1 MVNNII
7 IGVQYNCISTASFLY
22 GVYKMLSIKLAEE
35 IVAQTMLRLHH
46 NINVISPNGVIL
58 ASGDKE
64 RIDLIHEGAMEV
76 VKTGMPFLID
86 ETLSKEFQN
95 CKPGINMPIKFHDKT
110 IGVIGITGNPNDL
123 NEIANLVQLT
133 TEMMVHQVLTE
144 SQSEWQRKNG
154 DFIFKALI
162 EDEPNQ
168 GILTERIHKLPFPLK
183 EPFQIILLKHDGNH
197 SSNNLS
203 INLENILYKQPIL
216 YGQMELNEYYICLSG
231 DAVKNLNSILNQ
243 LTKLRKKLEI
253 HMGIGPEV
261 HTIEELP
268 YGYNGAK
275 MALAFSQEVQQ
286 DTFFEE
292 IEVYTLLKNKDDLD
306 VKKFLSKTLFDISE
320 KLLNTLEAFFESD
333 LQINLCADR
342 LQIHRHTLTYRLNK
356 IHELTGY
363 HPQNFKDAFV
373 LKLALMLS
381 KQR

>member
-1 MVNNII
+1 M
-7 IGVQYNCISTASFLY
+7 GVQYNCISTASFLY

-64 RIDLIHEGAMEV
+64 RIDLIHEGAIEV
-76 VKTGMPFLID
+76 VKTGMPLFID
-86 ETLSKEFQN
+86 DSLSQQFQN
-95 CKPGINMPIKFHDKT
+95 CKPGINMPIKFHDKI
-110 IGVIGITGNPNDL
+110 IGVIGITGDPLQL

-144 SQSEWQRKNG
+144 SESEWQRKNG

-162 EDEPNQ
+162 EDGP
-168 GILTERIHKLPFPLK
+168 IHSIITERIHKLPFPLK
-183 EPFQIILLKHDGNH
+183 EPFQIILLKHEGNH
-197 SSNNLS
+197 SSNSLA

-216 YGQMELNEYYICLSG
+216 FGQMELNEYYICLCG
-231 DAVKNLNSILNQ
+231 DSVKKLKDILNQ

-253 HMGIGPEV
+253 YMGIGPAV
-261 HTIEELP
+261 HSLAELP
-268 YGYNGAK
+268 YAFNGAK
-275 MALAFSQEVQQ
+275 TALAFSHESSY
-286 DTFFEE
+286 DTFFED
-292 IEVYTLLKNKDDLD
+292 IEVYTILKNTNDTD
-306 VKKFLSKTLFDISE
+306 VKKFLSTTLSGVSE
-320 KLLNTLEAFFESD
+320 KLLSTLDAFFESD

-356 IHELTGY
+356 IKEITGY
-363 HPQNFKDAFV
+363 HPQNFNDAFV
-373 LKLALMLS
+373 LKLALMLN